1 MHALLAL
8 KTPYLQKRAHHPLSV
23 FVWPALRGQT
33 EERARHAPQEHTSP
47 LLAVVRARTA
57 KQAPFLP
64 SLPHR
69 LVAQHALQTQVR
81 VRRVQ
86 PVIATLAIQDQ
97 MEVYVPP
104 ARRASTNPV
113 RAPEHAPVALRT
125 PNLQKRAH
133 HPLLVP
139 VWPALRGQTEER
151 ARDAHQERTRPP
163 LAVVRAKIVKQ
174 APIQSWLPH
183 LLQVRAHHALQT
195 RVRLLEV
202 YLVIAKLDTLVLGVI
217 VPPARQAST
226 SPVRAL
232 EHA

>member
-1 MHALLAL
+1 
-8 KTPYLQKRAHHPLSV
+8 V
-23 FVWPALRGQT
+23 FVWPDFRGQT
-33 EERARHAPQEHTSP
+33 EERARHAPQARTRP

-86 PVIATLAIQDQ
+86 PVIATPATQDQ
-97 MEVYVPP
+97 MEVYVPV
-104 ARRASTNPV
+104 ARRANTNPV

-125 PNLQKRAH
+125 PNLQQRAQ

-151 ARDAHQERTRPP
+151 ARDAHQERTRPL
-163 LAVVRAKIVKQ
+163 LAVVRARTAKQ
-174 APIQSWLPH
+174 APIQPR
-183 LLQVRAHHALQT
+183 LQHRLEVRAHHALQT

-202 YLVIAKLDTLVLGVI
+202 YLVIARLDTLVLGVI

-226 SPVRAL
+226 NPVRAL